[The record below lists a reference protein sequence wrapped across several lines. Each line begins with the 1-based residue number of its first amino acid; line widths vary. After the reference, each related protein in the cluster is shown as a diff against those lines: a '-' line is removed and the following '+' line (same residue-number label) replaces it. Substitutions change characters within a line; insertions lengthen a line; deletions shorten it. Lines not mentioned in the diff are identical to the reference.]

1 MLMYRLPEHMRAGL
15 RKPLGRVF
23 STTKALVTYLRKTK
37 FSKLVGVGDICAKE
51 LIVNGVIPDVV
62 IIDRKTRR
70 KKVKWDIKFPGKAF
84 KVKNRPSTIS
94 DELLRG
100 VRKSSIRRTLIDVK
114 GEEDLAVL
122 PVIKYCP
129 VNSIVVYGL
138 WFKGVVAVKA
148 NNAMKN
154 KINRILEKMS
164 YEN

>member
-1 MLMYRLPEHMRAGL
+1 MYELPAKMRVEL
-15 RKPLGRVF
+15 RKPLGKVF
-23 STTKALVTYLRKTK
+23 IDTGALVRFLKKTS
-37 FSKLVGVGDICAKE
+37 FSKLIAVGDVCSKE

-70 KKVKWDIKFPGKAF
+70 KKVKWDVNFPGVEIKA
-84 KVKNRPSTIS
+84 KSNPSTIS
-94 DELLRG
+94 DELVKCVMKSFG
-100 VRKSSIRRTLIDVK
+100 RKTLIDVE

-138 WFKGVVAVKA
+138 WFRGVVVVRV
-148 NNAMKN
+148 N
-154 KINRILEKMS
+154 EKMKIKVGKLLERMD

>member
-1 MLMYRLPEHMRAGL
+1 MLMYRLPEHMRVGL

-23 STTKALVTYLRKTK
+23 SSTKALVAYLRKTE
-37 FSKLVGVGDICAKE
+37 FSKLVAVGDICAKE
-51 LIVNGVIPDVV
+51 LIINGVVPDVV

-70 KKVKWDIKFPGKAF
+70 KRVKWDIKFPGKTF

-94 DELLRG
+94 GALMRA
-100 VRKSSIRRTLIDVK
+100 VKKSFDKKTMIDVT

-129 VNSIVVYGL
+129 LNSVVIYGL

-148 NNAMKN
+148 GKKMKYNVN
-154 KINRILEKMS
+154 KLLKRMDHED
-164 YEN
+164 